1 MGRDRRDFVF
11 QWELKPGQAIRKQ
24 NAIVVT
30 TYSTLR
36 DYDGPTETYP
46 RVEQIFNWAGPDFQG
61 IMAFDESQEMRNAA
75 GQEDVSGKRSEE
87 HTSEFQ
93 SLIRISYAVFCL
105 KKKKNKRMKKYTKKK
120 IRIIRK

>member
-46 RVEQIFNWAGPDFQG
+46 RVEQIFNWAGTDFQG
-61 IMAFDESQEMRNAA
+61 ILAFDESQEMRHAA
-75 GQEDVSGKRSEE
+75 GHEDVTGKSDISRTEERRVGKEVVSTWGFRWSPLPETKTNRS
-87 HTSEFQ
+87 
-93 SLIRISYAVFCL
+93 
-105 KKKKNKRMKKYTKKK
+105 K
-120 IRIIRK
+120 